1 MFLHLNFTITSIQ
14 LVSLSEMCLPLIY
27 VILIPN
33 DMATPL
39 PATWLRG
46 QAAENILWQKKK
58 KKGAKSFII

>member
-39 PATWLRG
+39 PAT
-46 QAAENILWQKKK
+46 
-58 KKGAKSFII
+58 